1 MRRILMLGGSEIVPR
16 KQEWPELL
24 AAYVDASRSTP
35 FAYGKHDCCLWAAG
49 WIVEATGD
57 DPAAHWRGYASEAEA
72 QAIIDAAGGLRGL
85 VSLPERATTRLA
97 QRGDVVLAEHEG
109 RQLFGVVIGG
119 GWYAAPG
126 LRRLEFRP
134 MTEALVAFEV

>member
-1 MRRILMLGGSEIVPR
+1 MRRND
-16 KQEWPELL
+16 WPERL
-24 AAYVDASRSTP
+24 AAFVDARRRAAFRWGTN
-35 FAYGKHDCCLWAAG
+35 DCCIFAAD
-49 WIVEATGD
+49 WVLEATGV

-126 LRRLEFRP
+126 LRGLEFRP
-134 MTEALVAFEV
+134 MSEALVAFEV